1 MIHRV
6 PSLRHNTMNK
16 NFDKLALLYKISC
29 TAELKNIVNFIL
41 TASHLQMLP
50 DLLKDLI
57 KLLVFFQVIR
67 FLNSLSFTSMTYET
81 F

>member
-6 PSLRHNTMNK
+6 PSLTHNTMNK

-57 KLLVFFQVIR
+57 KLLVFSQVIR
-67 FLNSLSFTSMTYET
+67 FLNSLPFTSMTNKT